1 MSPTKPKSFRQFR
14 NELQKIRRLHDAT
27 IYAYEQTG
35 DFIKKRLKDKEI
47 FGDTEITASL
57 ENEERLLASS
67 PYEILPKLSNMYP
80 EVMRESLIVRAV
92 SQFEVLIV
100 DTVWEIAKR
109 SIEPFKQADKTLEY
123 PQAKILSFKSIE
135 EIQNEIITAECRQ
148 LTSQG
153 FNYSRK
159 YYEKRFGIYF
169 SKCSVDITEI
179 EELHERRHIIV
190 HRGGKIDT
198 KYQQRFAPQM
208 ETGSQLVTTDKYFQ
222 KAINNLTDL
231 GEFILN
237 CVDENWSLTPRQ
249 LVKEISSISHVNS
262 NDPILLRND
271 TVEFLEKYITENQR
285 KEIVEP
291 LAYWFKAKFKD
302 KADMEAHLRASYT
315 FSKDGDIH
323 TLSEIFLYSSA
334 LSENEVEWIVEG
346 EKKVTGLYIAN
357 QMSFAR
363 HGRFVEFDAKKLVID
378 G

>member
-1 MSPTKPKSFRQFR
+1 MSPKKPKPFGKLRS
-14 NELQKIRRLHDAT
+14 ELQKIKRLHDAT
-27 IYAYEQTG
+27 IYAYEQTS

-57 ENEERLLASS
+57 ENKERFLARS
-67 PYEILPKLSNMYP
+67 PYEILPKLANIYP

-92 SQFEVLIV
+92 SQFEVFIV

-159 YYEKRFGIYF
+159 YYEKRFGIHF

-198 KYQQRFAPQM
+198 QYQKRFAPQM
-208 ETGSQLVTTDKYFQ
+208 ETGERLVTTDNYFQ
-222 KAINNLTDL
+222 KAINNLTNL
-231 GEFILN
+231 GEFIIN
-237 CVDENWSLTPRQ
+237 CVDENWALTPQQ
-249 LVKEISSISHVNS
+249 LIKEISAISFINS
-262 NDPILLRND
+262 NEPLLIRND
-271 TVEFLEKYITENQR
+271 TAEFLAKYINENQR
-285 KEIVEP
+285 KEFVEP

-302 KADMEAHLRASYT
+302 KVDMEAHLRPSYT
-315 FSKDGDIH
+315 FSKAGDIH
-323 TLSEIFLYSSA
+323 TLSEIFLHSSV

-363 HGRFVEFDAKKLVID
+363 HGRFVEFDAKKLDID
-378 G
+378 I

>member
-1 MSPTKPKSFRQFR
+1 MSQKHPKPFRQLKR
-14 NELQKIRRLHDAT
+14 ELQKIRRLHDAT
-27 IYAYEQTG
+27 IYAYEQTS
-35 DFIKKRLKDKEI
+35 DFIRKKLKDREI
-47 FGDTEITASL
+47 FSDTTITASL
-57 ENEERLLASS
+57 ENEERLLARS
-67 PYEILPKLSNMYP
+67 PHEILPKLSNVYP

-92 SQFEVLIV
+92 SQFEVFIV
-100 DTVWEIAKR
+100 DTVWEIANR
-109 SIEPFKQADKTLEY
+109 SIEPFKQGDKVLEY

-169 SKCSVDITEI
+169 SKCSVDIAEI

-190 HRGGKIDT
+190 HRGGKIDSQY
-198 KYQQRFAPQM
+198 KKRFSPQM
-208 ETGSQLVTTDKYFQ
+208 EAGAQLITTDKYFQ
-222 KAINNLTDL
+222 NAINNLTAL
-231 GEFILN
+231 GEFIIN
-237 CVDENWSLTPRQ
+237 CVDENWALTHQQILENISYLDAKEPTLLKNDIAEF
-249 LVKEISSISHVNS
+249 LVKY
-262 NDPILLRND
+262 
-271 TVEFLEKYITENQR
+271 TAEKQR
-285 KEIVEP
+285 KEFEEP

-302 KADMEAHLRASYT
+302 KTDMEAHLRPSYT

-323 TLSEIFLYSSA
+323 TLSEIFLYSSV

-346 EKKVTGLYIAN
+346 EKDVTGLYIAN
-357 QMSFAR
+357 QMSFSR